1 MDISVRSSVEP
12 LNTALGGS
20 PTIFL
25 QGSFVGLPLINQALA
40 AENPL
45 GGGSFFVTVRA
56 LIKVLGEIPP
66 AAVVQA
72 LTAQNA
78 PHTPAHQTPPPE
90 HQTPLPGSPPAA
102 TCGAELDLDNP
113 SFGGFTNMR
122 IFGGGFQPSEVVD
135 IIDQGG
141 QVAASTQAD
150 TFGGYSVHLSVPHGL
165 FPTPHT
171 VHAHGE
177 SSGRTSNDAG
187 FTV

>member
-1 MDISVRSSVEP
+1 MITSVRASVEP

-20 PTIFL
+20 STIFL
-25 QGSFVGLPLINQALA
+25 SGSFVGLPLIDQALA

-45 GGGSFFVTVRA
+45 GGGAFFVTVRA
-56 LIKVLGEIPP
+56 LIKVIGEIPP

-72 LTAQNA
+72 LAAANA
-78 PHTPAHQTPPPE
+78 PRPTPAPPPAHQTP
-90 HQTPLPGSPPAA
+90 QPGSPPAA
-102 TCGAELDLDNP
+102 TCGAELDLSQP
-113 SFGGFTNMR
+113 GSGGITNMR
-122 IFGGGFQPSEVVD
+122 IFGGGFLPQEVVN
-135 IIDQGG
+135 IIEQG
-141 QVAASTQAD
+141 QVAASTRAD
-150 TFGGYSVHLSVPHGL
+150 TFGRYSVNLSVLHGL

>member
-1 MDISVRSSVEP
+1 MNTSVRAAVEP

-25 QGSFVGLPLINQALA
+25 QGSFVGLPLIGQALA

-45 GGGSFFVTVRA
+45 GGNAFFVTVRA
-56 LIKVLGEIPP
+56 LIKVLGKIPP

-72 LTAQNA
+72 LAAQNP
-78 PHTPAHQTPPPE
+78 PHRPPPPPPE
-90 HQTPLPGSPPAA
+90 HQTPLPGSSPAA
-102 TCGAELDLDNP
+102 TCGAELDLDDP
-113 SFGGFTNMR
+113 GFGGITNMR
-122 IFGGGFQPSEVVD
+122 IFGGGFQPSEVVN
-135 IIDQGG
+135 IIEKE

-150 TFGGYSVHLSVPHGL
+150 TFGLYSVHLGVPHGP

-171 VHAHGE
+171 VHAHGV

-187 FTV
+187 FAV